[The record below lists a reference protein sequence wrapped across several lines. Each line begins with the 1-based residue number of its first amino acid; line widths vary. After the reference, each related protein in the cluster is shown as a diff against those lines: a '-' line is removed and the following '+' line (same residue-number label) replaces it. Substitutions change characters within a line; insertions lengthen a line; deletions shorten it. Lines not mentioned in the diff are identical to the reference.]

1 MKRIII
7 FTLAACI
14 IAASTSCG
22 NSTNLKDLPNFS
34 QNSSSETEIEIDNSD
49 GYISEMTAAA
59 GLEMENASVDDIIAK
74 FGQPSET
81 QTESRSDTECTL
93 LTYSFGTLYFEDRSG
108 QQILSF
114 AIITDKLPNGIYGI
128 NIGDDIYSAAEALYA
143 GSSEQ
148 IKETLKLAETA
159 QEDHALFYG
168 SSQDDKYIPP
178 YGLFKVMDIEQSDD
192 SSRYMLEYAVP
203 STVGSYSHKIEFIFG
218 RDMNLTSIMI
228 DCSEI
233 F

>member
-1 MKRIII
+1 MKRITILT
-7 FTLAACI
+7 FAACMI
-14 IAASTSCG
+14 VAATSCG
-22 NSTNLKDLPNFS
+22 NGTDLKDLHDFS
-34 QNSSSETEIEIDNSD
+34 QNSSSVVENKIDNSD
-49 GYISEMTAAA
+49 GYIPAMAASA
-59 GLEMENASVDDIIAK
+59 GLDMENATVDDIITE

-81 QTESRSDTECTL
+81 QTESRSGTECTL

-108 QQILSF
+108 QQTLTF
-114 AIITDKLPNGIYGI
+114 ALITDKLPEGIYNV
-128 NIGDDIYSAAEALYA
+128 NIGDDIYSAAEAFYA

-159 QEDHALFYG
+159 QKNHALFYG
-168 SSQDDKYIPP
+168 DSQDNQYTPP
-178 YGLFKVMDIEQSDD
+178 YGLFNIMDIEQSDD

-203 STVGSYSHKIEFIFG
+203 STVGEYAHKIDFIFG

-228 DCSEI
+228 DCSEV